1 MSAITTDLMGSGMP
15 AALAALVGLLPA
27 ATIAGSG
34 TAQKTDS
41 AAVTA
46 ANLLPNQGIVNA
58 TTAGGATALQIPSTM
73 PLGACIVLNV
83 TTSTTALLFP
93 PDAGTINGGSANA
106 SVNVAQNK
114 PTLIFRLTS
123 VIFVAVIGA

>member
-1 MSAITTDLMGSGMP
+1 MGAIIGDLTGSGMP
-15 AALAALVGLLPA
+15 VQLAALVGFRPA
-27 ATIAGSG
+27 ATIAGAG

-46 ANLLPNQGIVNA
+46 ANLLPTQGLVNA
-58 TTAGGATALQIPSTM
+58 TTASSQTALQIPSTM

-83 TTSTTALLFP
+83 TSSTTALLFP

-123 VIFVAVIGA
+123 TIFVAVIGA

>member
-1 MSAITTDLMGSGMP
+1 MAITTDLMGSGMP
-15 AALAALVGLLPA
+15 SSQARLLGLLPA

-41 AAVTA
+41 AAITA
-46 ANLLPNQGIVNA
+46 SNLLPEQGMVNA

-73 PLGACIVLNV
+73 PLGAEIILNV
-83 TTSTTALLFP
+83 TSATTALLFP
-93 PDAGTINGGSANA
+93 PASGTINGGAANA

-114 PTLIFRLTS
+114 PTIVRRVTS
-123 VIFVAVIGA
+123 VIFVAIIGA